1 MTDGKRGKTE
11 EKGRKQERKKK
22 KKKIQIQSTTC
33 AFLVDSWTFFFFV
46 ISSNFKTKDK
56 IKFTRKY
63 RIFFNPIKNHHK
75 KSANFQ
81 IIDRDTPKN

>member
-33 AFLVDSWTFFFFV
+33 AFLVDS
-46 ISSNFKTKDK
+46 
-56 IKFTRKY
+56 
-63 RIFFNPIKNHHK
+63 
-75 KSANFQ
+75 
-81 IIDRDTPKN
+81 